1 MYNCGR
7 PSRVQSQK
15 AAWCHRWQ
23 VVCVCGGMQN
33 ATNVFAKLVRP
44 VGTSPSPSMEIVI
57 IVVLVTSSPLT
68 PPKNHTLATTL
79 HEFVKIM

>member
-1 MYNCGR
+1 MD
-7 PSRVQSQK
+7 K
-15 AAWCHRWQ
+15 ARRQLGVIGWQ

-33 ATNVFAKLVRP
+33 ATKVFAKLVHP

-68 PPKNHTLATTL
+68 PPKNHSLATTL